1 MRAILL
7 ARPSESPGIL
17 RVAEVASPAAEPGQL
32 VVAVACCGCNFADTM
47 MWRGTYP
54 HSKHYPFVP
63 GSEIAGTVTAIG
75 EGVEGFAVGD
85 RIAGYSEAG
94 GFAELCSVPA
104 DGAIRLPDSVSFET
118 AAAFLIQ
125 AQTAWHLLHTVST
138 VRPGE
143 VVLIHAIGGGVGL
156 YLTQLAAQAGAIVLG
171 TVGTPGKEQR
181 ALDYGASLVVNR
193 AQANFVAEIGEF
205 LRGRSVDKIYDSTG
219 ATILDRSFAILRPL
233 GHVISYGEA
242 EGRPLENLWARLVE
256 KSATFTRFHLG
267 HLNYGSQAWRDGL
280 RLTLTAVAD
289 GMLRVPVE
297 RIFPFEQ
304 AEQMYECLESRTV
317 SGKLLLAVN
326 PTATATNSRSQ
337 INERL

>member
-7 ARPSESPGIL
+7 DRPGESPGLL

-32 VVAVACCGCNFADTM
+32 VVAVAYCGCNFADTM

-54 HSKHYPFVP
+54 HPKHYPLVP

-85 RIAGYSEAG
+85 RIAGYPEAGG

-171 TVGTPGKEQR
+171 TVGTPGKEHR

-193 AQANFVAEIGEF
+193 AQADFVAEIGEF
-205 LRGRSVDKIYDSTG
+205 VGARRVDKVYDSTG
-219 ATILDRSFAILRPL
+219 ATILDRSFAILGPL
-233 GHVISYGEA
+233 GHIISYGEA

-267 HLNYGSQAWRDGL
+267 HLDFRSQAWRDGL
-280 RLTLTAVAD
+280 RLTLDAVAD
-289 GMLRVPVE
+289 GRLRVPVE

-326 PTATATNSRSQ
+326 PTATNSRS
-337 INERL
+337 